1 MKKFDIHCH
10 VTAFPDYCPP
20 RPVDW
25 KQPGDHVNNRYL
37 SLEQQIA
44 MHDTLDVAMGVLLCG
59 GSPERIWEI
68 VQNEEAK
75 FLADQRPDR
84 FVWFFNIDPRQGD
97 FNTRTDFSHIFS
109 HYKALGARGLGEIS
123 ATLPVDGPLYDN
135 YWRQAAE
142 FELPVLLHVSPW
154 LKGQYGVFDQ
164 MGHPGFDRML
174 SKHKDLKII
183 GHSMA
188 WWSEMGADLK
198 FEEKNKYPKGK
209 IIQEGAVPRLMR
221 KHENL
226 YCDLSAGSGTFDDK
240 GLKRTEAMLQK
251 YQKLWL
257 LGSYDGLWAEYPDS
271 LETLMEKCRNMS
283 VVLSGK
289 AAADALLRDPDRA
302 VAFLERFADR
312 IYYGTAV
319 YSKSDTYPFTLDAF
333 LSELVSSGRL
343 SESAY
348 AKIIRQNAES
358 LLQQG

>member
-1 MKKFDIHCH
+1 MKKIDLHCY
-10 VTAFPDYCPP
+10 VTAFPQYAAPHKTGG
-20 RPVDW
+20 RFM
-25 KQPGDHVNNRYL
+25 
-37 SLEQQIA
+37 SAEEQIA
-44 MHDTLDVAMGVLLCG
+44 FQEQLDIEYSVVVPIL
-59 GSPERIWEI
+59 SPEGQWMKLGSENCKHIT
-68 VQNEEAK
+68 VQH
-75 FLADQRPDR
+75 PDR
-84 FVWFFNIDPRQGD
+84 FRWFCGIDPRMGSFRD
-97 FNTRTDFSHIFS
+97 DTDFTSLLDFF
-109 HYKALGARGLGEIS
+109 KEKGALGVGEIAPS
-123 ATLPVDGPLYDN
+123 LYIDDAMMDN
-135 YWRQAAE
+135 LFSWCE
-142 FELPVLLHVSPW
+142 NFHMPVLVRYTHY
-154 LKGQYGVFDQ
+154 YG
-164 MGHPGFDRML
+164 
-174 SKHKDLKII
+174 S
-183 GHSMA
+183 
-188 WWSEMGADLK
+188 
-198 FEEKNKYPKGK
+198 
-209 IIQEGAVPRLMR
+209 
-221 KHENL
+221 
-226 YCDLSAGSGTFDDK
+226 GSGTFDDK